1 MLRRP
6 PRSTLFPYTTL
17 FRSDGIDNI
26 DHSSKTNSDDQGQIT
41 PSVIDIILYQYC
53 STSSRLSRL
62 PVLQY
67 RQNCIPVGGVDH
79 WGGRETQGREI
90 ERRDT
95 EGGKERWREW
105 EVEGDRDWHRLISE
119 QFVDLILHWQQ
130 SRDRSC
136 LFFSL
141 KSWANMLRDAGAK
154 ISAMLLSV
162 LCVFV
167 GNLPQEGMISVLPT
181 HYSCTY
187 SRRYS
192 AAV

>member
-1 MLRRP
+1 MCPIESEIEREREHSSLY
-6 PRSTLFPYTTL
+6 SVQQWDEEESGTLGYQRLCT
-17 FRSDGIDNI
+17 DGIDNI

-95 EGGKERWREW
+95 EGGKER
-105 EVEGDRDWHRLISE
+105 
-119 QFVDLILHWQQ
+119 
-130 SRDRSC
+130 
-136 LFFSL
+136 
-141 KSWANMLRDAGAK
+141 
-154 ISAMLLSV
+154 
-162 LCVFV
+162 
-167 GNLPQEGMISVLPT
+167 
-181 HYSCTY
+181 
-187 SRRYS
+187 
-192 AAV
+192 